1 MSLGVIGGMGPM
13 ATAYLFEL
21 IVKMTKADCDAD
33 HLEVII
39 YNVPSVPDRTKY
51 ILGESQDSP
60 LPKMLEVGHLLEEQ
74 QVQCIAI
81 PCMTAHYFH
90 EELSQLKVPIIHGIR
105 KTAQTLK
112 EAGITKAGIMA
123 TDGTIR
129 SGIFQREIESFG
141 MEAVLPNEENQR
153 KIMGMIYDDVKAG
166 RMPELEDFQ
175 KVKDHFIKEKGA
187 QAVVLGCTELS
198 LLKKTYDL
206 GRGVIDSLEVLAKE
220 AVLSCNKEVNP
231 EFAVL
236 CVPYDN
242 VKIDTCQ

>member
-21 IVKMTKADCDAD
+21 IIKMTKADCDAD

-51 ILGESQDSP
+51 ILGESKDSP
-60 LPKMLEVGHLLEEQ
+60 LPKMMEVGHLLEEQ

-90 EELSQLKVPIIHGIR
+90 EELSELKVPIIHGIR
-105 KTAQTLK
+105 RTAQTLK

-123 TDGTIR
+123 TDGTIN
-129 SGIFQREIESFG
+129 SKIFQKEIEDAG
-141 MEAVLPNEENQR
+141 LEAVLPDEANQK
-153 KIMGMIYDDVKAG
+153 KIMKMIYEDVKAG
-166 RMPELEDFQ
+166 KTPALEEFLA
-175 KVKDHFIKEKGA
+175 VKDHFVKEKKA
-187 QAVVLGCTELS
+187 QAIILGCTELS
-198 LLKKTYDL
+198 LLKKAYDL
-206 GRGVIDSLEVLAKE
+206 GSGVIDSLEVLAKE
-220 AVLSCNKEVNP
+220 AVLTCGKEINP
-231 EFAVL
+231 EYAVL

-242 VKIDTCQ
+242 VV